1 MKTHTLIQGS
11 SEWRAHRSTASNAS
25 DAAAVLDCSPY
36 TSRTE
41 LLHARY
47 TGLRAD
53 VSPAQQRVFDRGH
66 AIEAAKRPVAE
77 AIIGEDLFPVVGS
90 EVVGG
95 IELSASFDG
104 LTMMEDTNW
113 ECKTLNAN
121 LRVILQNPGPDGNDG
136 CDLPKH
142 YRVQMQ
148 QQCMVSSCTR
158 VLFTAS
164 DGQDDD
170 RHCWYYSDLAL
181 AQEIIAA
188 WRQFDLDLAA
198 YVPSVAAPVLLAA
211 AQETLPAVSVKLD
224 GSIAIIDNLDVFGVA
239 LTAYIGKINKSPQN
253 DQDFV
258 DLKAVVTTLEKAEAA
273 LDAAEGTALASIAS
287 VNAMQ
292 SAVSTL
298 RALTKQNRLLCEKI
312 YKAESDRR
320 KLEIIQGGRSAFATH
335 IAGLNDRLDV
345 SQNGKRYMPDIAA
358 DFAGVAKNLRTLSS
372 LQNAV
377 DTELARVKIQ
387 ASAIADKVQAN
398 LLWLGVAAKGY
409 EFLFADTATIVL
421 KATDD
426 FNALLMN
433 RIALH
438 QASEADRLEKERER
452 IRAEEVAK
460 LAREQADRDQAAR
473 DLERRNADIA
483 SIEAAPAQ
491 PTITL
496 PSPTADSVAA
506 PITFTGIVVAMP
518 RRTVAQGEMPT
529 LKLGEISTR
538 LGFTLT
544 AEFLRLLGF
553 EPAATDKTAKLYH
566 EANFKYI
573 CAALVDHIEQVQARA
588 AA

>member
-53 VSPAQQRVFDRGH
+53 VSAGQQRVFDRGH

-136 CDLPKH
+136 TDLPKH

-198 YVPSVAAPVLLAA
+198 YVPPVAAPVLLAA
-211 AQETLPAVSVKLD
+211 AQETLPAVSVQLD
-224 GSIAIIDNLDVFGVA
+224 GAIAVIDNLEMFGIA
-239 LTAYIGKINKSPQN
+239 LRACISKINKSPKT
-253 DQDFV
+253 DQDFL
-258 DLKAVVTTLEKAEAA
+258 DLKAVVTTLEKAESE
-273 LDAAEGTALASIAS
+273 LDAGEARALASIAS

-292 SAVSTL
+292 VVVGTL
-298 RALTKQNRLLCEKI
+298 RGLARTNRLLCEKI

-320 KLEIIQGGRSAFATH
+320 KLEIVQGGRSAFATH

-387 ASAIADKVQAN
+387 TSAIADKVQAN

-460 LAREQADRDQAAR
+460 LAREQAAR
-473 DLERRNADIA
+473 DAETARQT
-483 SIEAAPAQ
+483 EAEVQAKARAELAAANVVVIGALPAP
-491 PTITL
+491 TVVT
-496 PSPTADSVAA
+496 TAAN
-506 PITFTGIVVAMP
+506 VVAMP
-518 RRTVAQGEMPT
+518 RRTVVQGEMPS

-566 EANFKYI
+566 EANFRYI
-573 CAALVDHIEQVQARA
+573 CAALVDHINHVQAQQA
-588 AA
+588 A

>member
-1 MKTHTLIQGS
+1 
-11 SEWRAHRSTASNAS
+11 
-25 DAAAVLDCSPY
+25 
-36 TSRTE
+36 
-41 LLHARY
+41 
-47 TGLRAD
+47 

-90 EVVGG
+90 AVVGG

-121 LRVILQNPGPDGNDG
+121 LRAILQNSGPDGNDG

-181 AQEIIAA
+181 AREIIAA

-198 YVPSVAAPVLLAA
+198 YVPPVAAPVLLAA

-239 LTAYIGKINKSPQN
+239 LTAYIGKINKSPQT

-312 YKAESDRR
+312 YKAENERR
-320 KLEIIQGGRSAFATH
+320 KLEIVQGGRSALATH
-335 IAGLNDRLDV
+335 IADLNDRLDV
-345 SQNGKRYMPDIAA
+345 AQKGTRYMPDIAA
-358 DFAGVAKNLRTLSS
+358 DFTGVAKNLRTLAS

-398 LLWLGVAAKGY
+398 FLWVGVAAKGY

-452 IRAEEVAK
+452 IRGEEVAK
-460 LAREQADRDQAAR
+460 LAHEQADRDQVAS
-473 DLERRNADIA
+473 DLERRNTDIA
-483 SIEAAPAQ
+483 NIKAAPPQ

-496 PSPTADSVAA
+496 PSPTAGSVAA

-518 RRTVAQGEMPT
+518 RRTVEQGEMPT

-566 EANFKYI
+566 EANFRYI
-573 CAALVDHIEQVQARA
+573 CAALVDHIDQVQARA